1 MINVIT
7 CRRTCLACP
16 SQWEGVCS
24 DGRSIY
30 IRYRWGCLTFGLGLT
45 IEEAVDNS
53 FNHAGVDFPGDTG
66 FPSNMGGS
74 MTNADM
80 QHLMLEYDVLFAEI
94 TGGDC

>member
-16 SQWEGVCS
+16 SQWEGVCE

-30 IRYRWGCLTFGLGLT
+30 IRYRWGCLSYGLGFT
-45 IEEAVDNS
+45 IEDAVKDSSNRIDM
-53 FNHAGVDFPGDTG
+53 DFSDCL
-66 FPSNMGGS
+66 NGS
-74 MTNADM
+74 MTNAEM
-80 QHLMLEYDVLFAEI
+80 QHAMLQHDVHFSEI